1 MPAEDGHEL
10 QGLHFRPGLE
20 AFVEPGEGLFLLSE
34 RGFRWYGDPL
44 VAAVASL
51 LDGKHD
57 LQTIFRLAGRDV
69 PMGEAFR
76 VLDHFRAAGY
86 LVEAE
91 PEAPR
96 HTVAFWENAGVAHAA
111 AIARLGCRTV
121 AIRAFGAA
129 EAGPLPDLLHQSGIR
144 IAAEG
149 DVTLVLTDD
158 YLRPELRAWNAAAL
172 QHRQPWL
179 LAKPVGLESWL
190 GPFFVPGETA
200 CWACLAQRLRGH
212 RKLEGHIADRHGRPA
227 PLAASPSWIPSMP
240 HAALAEAATEIARWI
255 GADGQTALRD
265 RVVATDALTLARTH
279 HLLTRRPQCEACG
292 DPAPPR
298 EAPSLRLQPR
308 PKRATA
314 DGGHRAEDGLAVLAR
329 LERHL
334 SPITGIVS
342 TLVPGERTALCES
355 GATAPIA
362 TLEADHNFSDMA
374 DARFFLREGLRRR
387 SGGKGKSLEQVRLS
401 ALAESIERYSGV
413 FDGTEPRIRATF
425 RALGE
430 AAIHPNACLRFSE
443 RQYAQADAAL
453 EITDRTRRVPPP
465 FREDAEIEWTPLRS
479 LADGGMRYLPTSLC
493 YFGYR
498 SPDPIFGRG
507 DSNGCAAGAVPEEAI
522 LQGFLELVERDAVA
536 LWWYNR
542 VPRPGIDLDSI
553 DDPYVAAFRRH
564 YAWLRREVWA
574 LDLTSDLG
582 IPAVAALSRRVDKA
596 EEDIIYGFGAHL
608 DPAMALLRALTELNQ
623 SLEAVP
629 SAAGDESMR
638 SYRGSAEAE
647 HWWRSVRAA
656 DTAYLLPDPTAPQRN
671 LRAIA
676 ILAARDLLDDIALC
690 RARAA
695 AAGLEVYV
703 LDQTR
708 PDIGFPTVRVVVPG
722 LRHFWARFGPGRLY
736 DVPVRLGWLDHP
748 RPEEELNP
756 FVVQF

>member
-1 MPAEDGHEL
+1 M
-10 QGLHFRPGLE
+10 
-20 AFVEPGEGLFLLSE
+20 
-34 RGFRWYGDPL
+34 
-44 VAAVASL
+44 
-51 LDGKHD
+51 LDGTHD
-57 LQTIFRLAGRDV
+57 LQDIFLAAGRHA
-69 PMGEAFR
+69 PMGEVFR
-76 VLDHFRAAGY
+76 ALDHLRRTGD
-86 LVEAE
+86 LVEAAPAAAG
-91 PEAPR
+91 PEA
-96 HTVAFWENAGVAHAA
+96 AFWAHTGTAHAEA
-111 AIARLGCRTV
+111 VARLGRHAV
-121 AIRAFGAA
+121 AVQALGAA
-129 EAGPLPDLLHQSGIR
+129 EAGPMAALLHRQGVR
-144 IAAEG
+144 VAPEG
-149 DVTLVLTDD
+149 DVALVLTDD
-158 YLRPELRAWNAAAL
+158 YLRPELAAWNAQAL
-172 QHRQPWL
+172 RDGRPWL
-179 LAKPVGLESWL
+179 LARPVGLETWL

-212 RKLEGHIADRHGRPA
+212 RKLEGHIARRHGRPA

-240 HAALAEAATEIARWI
+240 QAVLAEAATEITRWI
-255 GADGQTALRD
+255 GTGGGTALRD
-265 RVVATDALTLARTH
+265 RVVSTDALTLARTH

-298 EAPSLRLQPR
+298 EAPPLRLQPR
-308 PKRATA
+308 RTLPTA
-314 DGGHRAEDGLAVLAR
+314 EGGHRAEDGRSVLVR

-342 TLVPGERTALCES
+342 TLAPGERTALS
-355 GATAPIA
+355 APGTTAPIA

-374 DARFFLREGLRRR
+374 DDRFFLREGLRRR
-387 SGGKGKSLEQVRLS
+387 SGGKGRSPEQVRLS

-430 AAIHPNACLRFSE
+430 AAIHPNACLLFSE
-443 RQYAQADAAL
+443 RQYAQADAVFDLA
-453 EITDRTRRVPPP
+453 DRTRRVPPR
-465 FREDAEIEWTPLRS
+465 FREDVEIEWTPLRS
-479 LADGGMRYLPTSLC
+479 LADGAMRYLPTSLC

-498 SPDPIFGRG
+498 SADPIFGRG

-542 VPRPGIDLDSI
+542 IPRPGIDLDGI
-553 DDPYVAAFRRH
+553 DDPYVAAFRSH
-564 YAWLRREVWA
+564 YAWLQREVWA
-574 LDLTSDLG
+574 LDLTNDLG
-582 IPAVAALSRRVDKA
+582 IPAVAALSRRVDKP

-608 DPAMALLRALTELNQ
+608 DPAVALLRALTEVNQ

-629 SAAGDESMR
+629 SAAGDASTR

-656 DTAYLLPDPTAPQRN
+656 ETGYLLPDPAAPPR
-671 LRAIA
+671 RPSAS
-676 ILAARDLLDDIALC
+676 LATGDLLEDIALC

-708 PDIGFPTVRVVVPG
+708 PDVGFPTVRVVVPG

-736 DVPVRLGWLDHP
+736 DVPVRLGWLDQP
-748 RPEEELNP
+748 RTEEALNP

>member
-1 MPAEDGHEL
+1 
-10 QGLHFRPGLE
+10 
-20 AFVEPGEGLFLLSE
+20 
-34 RGFRWYGDPL
+34 
-44 VAAVASL
+44 
-51 LDGKHD
+51 
-57 LQTIFRLAGRDV
+57 
-69 PMGEAFR
+69 MGEVFR
-76 VLDHFRAAGY
+76 VLDHLRAAGC
-86 LVEAE
+86 LVGAE

-96 HTVAFWENAGVAHAA
+96 QAVAFWENAGVAHAE
-111 AIARLGCRTV
+111 AIARHGRRTV
-121 AIRAFGAA
+121 ALRALGGA
-129 EAGPLPDLLHQSGIR
+129 EAGPLPELLRQQGIR

-158 YLRPELRAWNAAAL
+158 YLRPELRAWNAGAL
-172 QHRQPWL
+172 RDGRPWL
-179 LAKPVGLESWL
+179 LAKPVGLERWL

-212 RKLEGHIADRHGRPA
+212 RKLEGHIARRHGRPA

-240 HAALAEAATEIARWI
+240 HAALAEAATEISRWI
-255 GADGQTALRD
+255 GTEGQTALRD
-265 RVVATDALTLARTH
+265 RVVATDALTLERTH
-279 HLLTRRPQCEACG
+279 HLLARRPQCAACG

-298 EAPSLRLQPR
+298 EAPPLRLQPR

-314 DGGHRAEDGLAVLAR
+314 DGGHRAEDGRTVLAR

-342 TLVPGERTALCES
+342 TLTPGRRTALCEP
-355 GATAPIA
+355 GATTPIA

-374 DARFFLREGLRRR
+374 DDRFFLREGLRRR
-387 SGGKGKSLEQVRLS
+387 SGGKGRSPEQVRLS

-430 AAIHPNACLRFSE
+430 AAIHPNACLLFSE
-443 RQYAQADAAL
+443 RQYARADAACDL
-453 EITDRTRRVPPP
+453 ADRTRRVPTR

-479 LADGGMRYLPTSLC
+479 LADGAMRYLPTSLC

-498 SPDPIFGRG
+498 STDPIFGHG

-542 VPRPGIDLDSI
+542 IPRPGIDLDSI
-553 DDPYVAAFRRH
+553 DDPYVASLRRH

-574 LDLTSDLG
+574 LDLTNDLG
-582 IPAVAALSRRVDKA
+582 IPAFAALSRRVDTP

-608 DPAMALLRALTELNQ
+608 DPAVALLRALTELNQ

-629 SAAGDESMR
+629 SVAGDAEMR
-638 SYRGSAEAE
+638 GYRGSAEAE
-647 HWWRSVRAA
+647 HWWRSVRAG
-656 DTAYLLPDPTAPQRN
+656 DSGYLLPHPTAPPRD
-671 LRAIA
+671 
-676 ILAARDLLDDIALC
+676 LAATASLAAGDLLEDLALC
-690 RARAA
+690 RARAT

-708 PDIGFPTVRVVVPG
+708 PDIGFPTMRVVVPG

-748 RPEEELNP
+748 RTEEELNP